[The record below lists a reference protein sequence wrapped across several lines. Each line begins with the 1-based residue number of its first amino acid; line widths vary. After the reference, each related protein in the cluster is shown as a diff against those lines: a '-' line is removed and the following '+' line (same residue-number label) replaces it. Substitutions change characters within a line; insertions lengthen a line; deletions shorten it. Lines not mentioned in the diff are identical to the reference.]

1 MSRLSTFLSRLFGWL
16 GGKKRD
22 AELRAEIDAHLAE
35 AAEEFE
41 RQGVPADEARRQ
53 AFVRFGGVTQTME
66 AHRDRRRFRPFGSF
80 GRDIAYGVRMLVR
93 SPGFTLVTVLTLAI
107 GILANT
113 TTVSAVNA
121 LLFRPLAIENPA
133 QVHQI
138 FNGTGR
144 GGEEH
149 VDAEDVNRE
158 LRGDRGPAPQRDDLP
173 DALVLGHEVC
183 GPGGRHALDGG
194 PEGVES
200 RHDAVQGGVRLLREH
215 VACRDEVQQAVR
227 LGGVRNP
234 DGGIGRAVEGEDADL
249 LSECRPLPAAGPGPH
264 ELERA
269 LEVFV
274 VARGALGLED
284 RVDAA
289 GELPIPPD
297 GQGRRQVEDDRH
309 LGGDPRVAGPR
320 LPDGL
325 HAQGPGLVAGRR
337 GLGQVMRARRGVRRI
352 AATCTS
358 TPGEWITFSTW
369 TRRRWSST
377 SRPA

>member
-138 FNGTGR
+138 FNGTER
-144 GGEEH
+144 GGEEQWSGKH
-149 VDAEDVNRE
+149 SYQAYK
-158 LRGDRGPAPQRDDLP
+158 
-173 DALVLGHEVC
+173 
-183 GPGGRHALDGG
+183 
-194 PEGVES
+194 S
-200 RHDAVQGGVRLLREH
+200 LRE
-215 VACRDEVQQAVR
+215 
-227 LGGVRNP
+227 
-234 DGGIGRAVEGEDADL
+234 
-249 LSECRPLPAAGPGPH
+249 
-264 ELERA
+264 
-269 LEVFV
+269 
-274 VARGALGLED
+274 ARTMF
-284 RVDAA
+284 
-289 GELPIPPD
+289 
-297 GQGRRQVEDDRH
+297 
-309 LGGDPRVAGPR
+309 
-320 LPDGL
+320 DGL
-325 HAQGPGLVAGRR
+325 LA
-337 GLGQVMRARRGVRRI
+337 
-352 AATCTS
+352 
-358 TPGEWITFSTW
+358 TW
-369 TRRRWSST
+369 TVTRPVSSRKL
-377 SRPA
+377 SR